1 MSPTGAGPSGE
12 HGDYSSSH
20 SRISLHL
27 YSSAV
32 RPAPNGREPLVGEW
46 HLTTSSL
53 TRYLNEARFGAGRD
67 GARPAVIDPGILVD
81 GPTQLLETLRKRC
94 ERPPNRRIAEKG
106 EPSPGGALCKRD
118 RDQSRAKQDKTG
130 NGDGAETVRSEFI
143 THGTAY
149 RSRSTGIL
157 SLRCAPRRWIFFL
170 SRTRLEIVCEY
181 LRSKSPSHH
190 KDSRS

>member
-1 MSPTGAGPSGE
+1 VKSASPVTNMSSTLLGPLPPP
-12 HGDYSSSH
+12 YV
-20 SRISLHL
+20 
-27 YSSAV
+27 AMPV
-32 RPAPNGREPLVGEW
+32 QVMCAPNGREPLVGEW
-46 HLTTSSL
+46 HLTASSL

-94 ERPPNRRIAEKG
+94 ERPPNRRTAEKG

-149 RSRSTGIL
+149 RSRSTGIYH
-157 SLRCAPRRWIFFL
+157 SDALRAGGFF
-170 SRTRLEIVCEY
+170 S
-181 LRSKSPSHH
+181 
-190 KDSRS
+190 